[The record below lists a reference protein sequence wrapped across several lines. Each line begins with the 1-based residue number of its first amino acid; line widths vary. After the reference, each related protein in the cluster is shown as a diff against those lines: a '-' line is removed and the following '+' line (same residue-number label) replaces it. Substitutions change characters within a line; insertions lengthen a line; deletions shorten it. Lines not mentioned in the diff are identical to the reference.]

1 MTKGVNCMSV
11 ETAKDKAITKFFYQ
25 FGNIAAKEELEIKIK
40 RIRRLFTPSYYS
52 ITITAYSNGLAFS
65 ETYNIPDKQSLFQS
79 PIIRLYVFLYLLLTF
94 LFIIGIR
101 NNFNFYEIIY
111 FSPMIFGFFY
121 YKCCYPYLGELLK
134 KQADTFSFF
143 LGMLTA
149 CSLSLK
155 ISNFHITILSFISDW
170 MRLTILFLVLQLF
183 CIFISVKF
191 YISAYDLLKSMKN
204 NKNSRWNWLLELL
217 S

>member
-1 MTKGVNCMSV
+1 MSV

-94 LFIIGIR
+94 LFHHR
-101 NNFNFYEIIY
+101 
-111 FSPMIFGFFY
+111 
-121 YKCCYPYLGELLK
+121 
-134 KQADTFSFF
+134 D
-143 LGMLTA
+143 
-149 CSLSLK
+149 
-155 ISNFHITILSFISDW
+155 
-170 MRLTILFLVLQLF
+170 
-183 CIFISVKF
+183 
-191 YISAYDLLKSMKN
+191 
-204 NKNSRWNWLLELL
+204 
-217 S
+217 